1 MGTDPISGT
10 LRAVR
15 SAFPI
20 AAALLLCVP
29 LAAAEDALD
38 WVDIEDPAELHALH
52 ANKTFRGKD
61 DRDRPWVVHYR
72 ADGRGVMLFDGGRY
86 RRSWE
91 INGKDHVCVNTQFD
105 RRCFRFQR
113 HASKPATYRQINV
126 GNDEATEFTV
136 EDGTPGF

>member
-1 MGTDPISGT
+1 
-10 LRAVR
+10 VR
-15 SAFPI
+15 IGFPI

-38 WVDIEDPAELHALH
+38 WVDIEDPAELHELH